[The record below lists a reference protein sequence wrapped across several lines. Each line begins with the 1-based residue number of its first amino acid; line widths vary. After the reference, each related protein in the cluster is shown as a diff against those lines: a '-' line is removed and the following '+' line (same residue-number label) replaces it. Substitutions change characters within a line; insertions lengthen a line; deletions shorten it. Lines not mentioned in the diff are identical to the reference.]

1 MSGFSGNR
9 KLYKAIRQ
17 NYYMVV
23 KFICEVTEGVGDSF
37 KPARVIYTGTGKR
50 YLNQTLDLFGE
61 FSQFDKEVYLD
72 ESIFNACGYA
82 KQRASFYGDV
92 PTLLIVDSRKL
103 KGEIYYD
110 GRYRTKTLP
119 LGSFLPHEIKL
130 DARGKL
136 CEEDYYRITQ
146 IQDII
151 TEASEEDIRN
161 EVAKFLSAR
170 S

>member
-1 MSGFSGNR
+1 
-9 KLYKAIRQ
+9 
-17 NYYMVV
+17 MVA
-23 KFICEVTEGVGDSF
+23 KFICEVTEGVNDDF
-37 KPARVIYTGTGKR
+37 KPARIIYTGTGKR

-61 FSQFDKEVYLD
+61 FSHFDKEVYLD

-92 PTLLIVDSRKL
+92 PTLLIVDSQKL
-103 KGEIYYD
+103 KGKLYYD

-119 LGSFLPHEIKL
+119 VGSFLPYEIAL
-130 DARGKL
+130 DAQGKL
-136 CEEDYYRITQ
+136 CEEDYYRIIQTQ
-146 IQDII
+146 DFVAG
-151 TEASEEDIRN
+151 ASEEDIRN